1 MTKRSLF
8 MWVLDI
14 FTCFKHGRYL
24 HYHCAYYF
32 DNFNFSKS
40 DLSNGSVVSNGFKLK
55 LFAKFSNNYFGMF
68 QNYVLKTLAN
78 ICFCSKLFKTELN
91 STVFF

>member
-55 LFAKFSNNYFGMF
+55 LFAKFSNNYFVGKELRVK
-68 QNYVLKTLAN
+68 NTGKYLL
-78 ICFCSKLFKTELN
+78 LF
-91 STVFF
+91 